1 MKLEDVID
9 PAKRRVR
16 MVNGYATDNTDTVT
30 VGGVEM
36 PAFWLAHVDAQEYD
50 PIWALV
56 LDNTDSFSVA
66 VVIGVNGKPEALL
79 DQPLSGTVS
88 SAPIGSDTVTVS
100 TTNGSVDAA
109 FGVGYVPAVSD
120 KVRLLWQDGNAWVLG
135 KSAKVPNPKPKKPSN
150 TKPNVPKPP
159 SGGGNG
165 KSVFTASDSA
175 TYSTGTRSWN
185 SYFKSDVY
193 QGAYGSVGSNRGAW
207 FYHNKPTKLKGKRAV
222 KCEIWVPPRS
232 RAGNYNSSVTLNLHL
247 HYSAKR
253 PGGDV
258 TRTSTH
264 KISIPKGFRGGWKTL
279 PASWGNQL
287 IAGRGIGMSG
297 GSYAG
302 FSGVRKTSKSG
313 QVRITWEK

>member
-16 MVNGYATDNTDTVT
+16 LVNGYATDGTETVT

-36 PAFWLAHVDAQEYD
+36 PAFWLAHVEAQEYD
-50 PIWALV
+50 PIWVLV
-56 LDNTDSFSVA
+56 LDNTDTFSVA

-109 FGVGYVPAVSD
+109 FGADYVPSVSD

-135 KSAKVPNPKPKKPSN
+135 KSAKIPKPKPSKPS
-150 TKPNVPKPP
+150 KPKPSVPKPP
-159 SGGGNG
+159 TGSRAG
-165 KSVFTASDSA
+165 SETFTASDSA
-175 TYSTGTRSWN
+175 TWSTGTNSWN
-185 SYFKSDVY
+185 SYFKKDVY
-193 QGAYGSVGSNRGAW
+193 QGSYPGIGANRGAW
-207 FYHNKPTKLKGKRAV
+207 FYHNKPTKLKGKQVTKA
-222 KCEIWVPPRS
+222 EIWVPRRA
-232 RAGNYNSSVTLNLHL
+232 RAGNYNSSVTMMLHL
-247 HYSAKR
+247 HYSSRR

-258 TRTSTH
+258 SRFSTH
-264 KISIPKGFRGGWKTL
+264 KLSIPKGFRGGWKAI
-279 PASWGNQL
+279 PASWGYQL
-287 IAGRGIGMSG
+287 TKGRGIGLSG

-302 FSGVRKTSKSG
+302 FDGVGSNKKSG
-313 QVRITWEK
+313 QVRITFE